1 MNAEHPQEAWLF
13 AQYMLQLPQ
22 QLLLYKLAGA
32 APATAE
38 ALASPQLTKPDPY
51 FGGQAPFP
59 IFQDAMT
66 TATHFP
72 YVKEWDA
79 IDTDIGN
86 MVEGVMLGKSTP
98 QDALSQ
104 GAQEVNAELQG

>member
-1 MNAEHPQEAWLF
+1 MA
-13 AQYMLQLPQ
+13 
-22 QLLLYKLAGA
+22 
-32 APATAE
+32 
-38 ALASPQLTKPDPY
+38 
-51 FGGQAPFP
+51 
-59 IFQDAMT
+59 

-72 YVKEWDA
+72 YVKEWDG

-98 QDALSQ
+98 QEGLSQ